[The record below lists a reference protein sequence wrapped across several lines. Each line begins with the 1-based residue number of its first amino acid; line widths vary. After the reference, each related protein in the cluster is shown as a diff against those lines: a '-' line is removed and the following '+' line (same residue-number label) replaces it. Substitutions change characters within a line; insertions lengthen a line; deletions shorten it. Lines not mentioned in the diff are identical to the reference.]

1 MLKVTIIVGIVITA
15 LTVGWQVGGPS
26 GSVNQHC
33 NDTRQVRAE
42 HDRNNTVAQLSECA
56 GNSDLVQWKQWLSG
70 RSISTHF
77 HFLDLVELL
86 FGDKPQN
93 KNERHSPSSF
103 L

>member
-1 MLKVTIIVGIVITA
+1 MLKVTIIVGIVITV
-15 LTVGWQVGGPS
+15 LTVGWQVGGPFDS
-26 GSVNQHC
+26 ASQNC
-33 NDTRQVRAE
+33 MDAKQVRTE
-42 HDRNNTVAQLSECA
+42 HERNNVVAQLSECA